1 MTLSAGALAREYYE
15 KGYNCAEAAWLGLSK
30 DMDKSEQALGLKL
43 SSGFGGGAS
52 SGSICGAVAGA
63 IMGIGRWYGREL
75 GGARSEEVKNLTK
88 ALVDAV
94 TAEYG
99 SIYCSDMKPKTEDY
113 RKKCGEY
120 VEFCV
125 NKAEE
130 FMDKGVGDDDC
141 G

>member
-1 MTLSAGALAREYYE
+1 MTKTAGELAREYYE
-15 KGYNCAEAAWLGLSK
+15 QGYNCAEAAWLGLNQ
-30 DMDKSEQALGLKL
+30 DLDKSELTLGLKL
-43 SSGFGGGAS
+43 ASGFGGGVA

-75 GGARSEEVKNLTK
+75 GGPRSEDIKNLTK

-94 TAEYG
+94 TGEYG
-99 SIYCSDMKPKTEDY
+99 SIHCSDIKPKTEDY

-125 NKAEE
+125 RKAEE
-130 FMDKGVGDDDC
+130 LMDKGVGDDDC

>member
-1 MTLSAGALAREYYE
+1 MTKSARELAREYYE
-15 KGYNCAEAAWLGLSK
+15 QGYNCAEAVWLGLNK
-30 DMDKSEQALGLKL
+30 DLDKGEQALGLKL
-43 SSGFGGGAS
+43 ASGFGSGAAC
-52 SGSICGAVAGA
+52 GSICGAVAGA

-75 GGARSEEVKNLTK
+75 GGPRSEEAKNLTK

-99 SIYCSDMKPKTEDY
+99 SIHCSDMKPKTEDY

-125 NKAEE
+125 KKAEE
-130 FMDKGVGDDDC
+130 LMDKGPDGDDC